1 MKTTKSNSKT
11 SPTTNATQGGT
22 VASLASAPIR
32 NRPKRLETFDFGTIH
47 RHIFRETDCAEWLP
61 CFKNI
66 AVNIGGPFKT
76 RLGSFELTC
85 QFEPISTLLTL
96 IGGKDKSK
104 LTARL
109 VTNPY
114 HLGELRTRADLHIIQ
129 RCPFP
134 KFTRV
139 SPRMPFLIVNL
150 KNRTGTFA
158 SLDRETLTEI
168 FTAAA
173 FGLLKFRKF
182 MKTLK

>member
-22 VASLASAPIR
+22 VASLASASIR
-32 NRPKRLETFDFGTIH
+32 NRPKRLEMFDFGTIH

-109 VTNPY
+109 VHQPLSPWGIAHQGRSAY
-114 HLGELRTRADLHIIQ
+114 YPALPLPKIHPRFAKDAVSDRQPQESDRHICQ
-129 RCPFP
+129 P
-134 KFTRV
+134 
-139 SPRMPFLIVNL
+139 
-150 KNRTGTFA
+150 
-158 SLDRETLTEI
+158 
-168 FTAAA
+168 
-173 FGLLKFRKF
+173 
-182 MKTLK
+182 